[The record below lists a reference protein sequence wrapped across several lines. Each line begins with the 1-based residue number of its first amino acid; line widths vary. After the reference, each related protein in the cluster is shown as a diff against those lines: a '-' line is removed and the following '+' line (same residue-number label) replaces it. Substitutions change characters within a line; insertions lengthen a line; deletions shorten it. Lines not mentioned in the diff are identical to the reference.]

1 MKETGVAYALWAV
14 GPIFGIHGM
23 HRFYMGQVGMGLLH
37 LFTLG
42 FCGIGWIID
51 AALIPG
57 LVAEANAIEAGQYH
71 GAQHRGMQFRPAPE
85 YRQQSSGSG
94 IAIAIAVVFGLGLA
108 GCFGFMV
115 LGAFVG
121 AQEEA
126 RMEAEMM
133 RAEAEEAAREM
144 EAMESQRDGGR
155 PVREV
160 GSSSSAHPEVA
171 KLHQATRK
179 LHGVIDTK
187 LQPLIDRFERDLNNA
202 RKDLR
207 RLKPKLKT
215 DKNAKFKAQKL
226 IQECKEIKVF
236 LKKLNVEK
244 DRYQQQVD
252 RLESSTRSLERK
264 LQVAEFLGENDKA
277 ELEKLVTLSQTLV
290 EEADKGFKHKEG
302 SLEAEVERDED
313 EGSDLDPELEGE
325 LDAALDE
332 DDF

>member
-1 MKETGVAYALWAV
+1 
-14 GPIFGIHGM
+14 
-23 HRFYMGQVGMGLLH
+23 MGLLH

-57 LVAEANAIEAGQYH
+57 LVAEANAIQAGQYH

-94 IAIAIAVVFGLGLA
+94 IAIAIAVVFGLCLA

-115 LGAFVG
+115 LGAFASAQREAEVMRAG
-121 AQEEA
+121 AEIDAQE
-126 RMEAEMM
+126 R
-133 RAEAEEAAREM
+133 RALLAEERPAREI
-144 EAMESQRDGGR
+144 
-155 PVREV
+155 
-160 GSSSSAHPEVA
+160 GSSSSTHPEVA
-171 KLHQATRK
+171 KLHKATRG
-179 LHGVIDTK
+179 LHAVIDTK
-187 LQPLIDRFERDLNNA
+187 LQPLIERFERDLNNA
-202 RKDLR
+202 RKELR
-207 RLKPKLKT
+207 RLKPELKT

-236 LKKLNVEK
+236 LKKLKAEK
-244 DRYQQQVD
+244 DRYQGQVD

-277 ELEKLVTLSQTLV
+277 ELDKLVTLSQTLV

-302 SLEAEVERDED
+302 SLEAEVERKED
-313 EGSDLDPELEGE
+313 AASSDLDPALEGE
-325 LDAALDE
+325 LDAALEE
-332 DDF
+332 DDY

>member
-1 MKETGVAYALWAV
+1 MKETGVAYALWAI
-14 GPIFGIHGM
+14 GPVFGIHGM

-57 LVAEANAIEAGQYH
+57 LVAEANAIEAGHYH
-71 GAQHRGMQFRPAPE
+71 AAQRPTMKFRPAPE

-94 IAIAIAVVFGLGLA
+94 IAIGIAIAFAFCLL
-108 GCFGFMV
+108 GCFGF
-115 LGAFVG
+115 LAFGALVNTER
-121 AQEEA
+121 QEA
-126 RMEAEMM
+126 MREAEMM
-133 RAEAEEAAREM
+133 RAEAELEARESERM
-144 EAMESQRDGGR
+144 NERGR
-155 PVREV
+155 PVREI
-160 GSSSSAHPEVA
+160 GEGSAHPEVA
-171 KLHQATRK
+171 KLHRATEK
-179 LHGVIDTK
+179 LHAVIDNK
-187 LQPLIDRFERDLNNA
+187 LQPLIDRFEKDLNDA
-202 RKDLR
+202 RKELR

-264 LQVAEFLGENDKA
+264 LQLAEFLGETDKK
-277 ELEKLVTLSQTLV
+277 ELDELVTLSQTLV

-302 SLEAEVERDED
+302 SLESEVERE
-313 EGSDLDPELEGE
+313 EEAAGSDLDPELEGE
-325 LDAALDE
+325 LDDVLEE

>member
-1 MKETGVAYALWAV
+1 VKETGVAYALWAI

-37 LFTLG
+37 FFTLG

-57 LVAEANAIEAGQYH
+57 LVAETNAIEAGHYH
-71 GAQHRGMQFRPAPE
+71 GAQQRGMHFRPAPE

-94 IAIAIAVVFGLGLA
+94 IAVAFAVVVGLCLA

-115 LGAFVG
+115 LGAFAG
-121 AQEEA
+121 ARQEA
-126 RMEAEMM
+126 MLEAEMD
-133 RAEAEEAAREM
+133 RAREAEM
-144 EAMESQRDGGR
+144 EARDADYERGR
-155 PVREV
+155 DEPVREV
-160 GSSSSAHPEVA
+160 GSSSAHPEVA

-179 LHGVIDTK
+179 LHRVIDTK
-187 LQPLIDRFERDLNNA
+187 LQPLIDRFEKDLNDA

-277 ELEKLVTLSQTLV
+277 ELDKLVTLSQTLV

-302 SLEAEVERDED
+302 SLESEVEREEEAAD
-313 EGSDLDPELEGE
+313 SDLDPELEGE
-325 LDAALDE
+325 LDDVLE